1 MAIKAEV
8 IDTNIIEIPKE
19 VNFVSLE
26 GPEILFCSDSILKI
40 KSINLN
46 SASSITS
53 VDTDKY
59 YTVFY
64 IKFSSQNFLTL
75 KCDTDAFLKYI
86 KHSRLTPAPFEVKDK
101 ISGLTIIGAVFGV
114 IAIFSILFGGDN
126 SSDNSKTLSQ
136 NEMAKVCKAYIGEIF
151 GKPTSIIENYKN
163 QDGLTYVRYTR
174 NADNTRWSYVCDM
187 SNSSIAWAA
196 WMSDTQEWGR
206 WRYEDETK
214 LSYDQSTNS
223 ISFVMNDTGS
233 KVVVQL

>member
-1 MAIKAEV
+1 MAIRAEV
-8 IDTNIIEIPKE
+8 VDTNIVEIGKE
-19 VNFVSLE
+19 VNFVSLD
-26 GPEILFCSDSILKI
+26 GPEILFGSDSIFKT

-53 VDTDKY
+53 LDSDKY
-59 YTVFY
+59 YTVFT
-64 IKFSSQNFLTL
+64 IKFSSQGFLTL
-75 KCDTDAFLKYI
+75 KCGTDAFLKYI
-86 KHSRLTPAPFEVKDK
+86 KHSRLTPAPLEVKERM
-101 ISGLTIIGAVFGV
+101 SGLAMIGAALVGIV
-114 IAIFSILFGGDN
+114 IFSVLFGGGN
-126 SSDNSKTLSQ
+126 SSGNSKTLSQ

-174 NADNTRWSYVCDM
+174 NVDNTRWSYVCDM
-187 SNSSIAWAA
+187 SNGSIAWAG
-196 WMSDTQEWGR
+196 WMNDTQEWGR